1 MCLVVAALAWFA
13 IAPAWSVEPADSVAH
28 ALQQIEAKRYGL
40 ARNYLDVVVTDPRLN
55 GVQRARAYYYRGY
68 AFLAEGLYLSAA
80 QDYERALELDP
91 GNSTVLAELG
101 RLYAN
106 GDGVDKNTATAF
118 KLFLKAARGGNDT
131 ARLYVGY
138 ALLTGIG
145 AATDV
150 PKARYWLRES
160 ANAGHVDALVQLARS
175 YRAPFSDPPDLDRAL
190 ALYQQAIDKGSIE
203 ALTALGYVYLGGE
216 TGAPD
221 LQRATEYFRQAAQR
235 DSPAAQTALGF
246 MSIADHRYAVARQ
259 WFERA
264 AAVQYAEA
272 FTGLGRLYQDGLGVT
287 ASRSRAIENYATGA
301 ALGDV
306 QSQLRLASLDLIPPV
321 TQTHTESALRWLR
334 LAAEQDHPQGHNG
347 LAWVLATT
355 RFDQLRDG
363 ATAVAEANRATT
375 LARTAST
382 LDTLAAAYAESGDF
396 DKAVATQRD
405 ALAALGKD
413 DRALHDAFEQHLD
426 HYLKQQP
433 WRECHSRLCK
443 LGPLRPFW
451 YNTCVFSPGF
461 THDYRSPT
469 HRPRVA
475 RLQGARPCP
484 RQRHHSRRREHAAE
498 RAR

>member
-1 MCLVVAALAWFA
+1 MVDTHAHRYCIPLAGPRKRARHDPGKTLCLVVAALAWFA

-145 AATDV
+145 TATDV

-190 ALYQQAIDKGSIE
+190 ALYQQAIDKGSVE
-203 ALTALGYVYLGGE
+203 ALTALGYMYLGGE

-287 ASRSRAIENYATGA
+287 ASRCASNRKLRHRCRAGRRS
-301 ALGDV
+301 V
-306 QSQLRLASLDLIPPV
+306 
-321 TQTHTESALRWLR
+321 
-334 LAAEQDHPQGHNG
+334 
-347 LAWVLATT
+347 
-355 RFDQLRDG
+355 
-363 ATAVAEANRATT
+363 AVA
-375 LARTAST
+375 
-382 LDTLAAAYAESGDF
+382 
-396 DKAVATQRD
+396 
-405 ALAALGKD
+405 
-413 DRALHDAFEQHLD
+413 
-426 HYLKQQP
+426 
-433 WRECHSRLCK
+433 
-443 LGPLRPFW
+443 
-451 YNTCVFSPGF
+451 
-461 THDYRSPT
+461 
-469 HRPRVA
+469 PRVA
-475 RLQGARPCP
+475 RSHTAGDADAHRVRAALAATRSRAGPSARP
-484 RQRHHSRRREHAAE
+484 
-498 RAR
+498 